1 MFEVGD
7 FVVAYNEICGYITW
21 IDHKN
26 DSADVEWEDDDLPYA
41 KCAHIP
47 FKYLKKVES

>member
-7 FVVAYNEICGYITW
+7 FVVAYNEICGHITW

-26 DSADVEWEDDDLPYA
+26 DSADIEWEDDDLPYA

-47 FKYLKKVES
+47 FKYLKKVEN